1 MMHISNK
8 YRLLVVLILL
18 TTSIGFSFS
27 LGEFIGEWSG
37 MESFASDE
45 SEEDYENKN
54 ITVDIFEG
62 GDREGYLVYTS
73 SSSIIYNQDISW
85 AYHYVTYDKV
95 TGTLLFLRR
104 FVTPI
109 GLIGSQELRYSIIY
123 YSNGMLE
130 LEYTDDNR
138 EVVHRMRLSLN
149 ALSIDKLVPSKI
161 DLHQNYPNPFNPST
175 SISLKMDIEMSGALV
190 VFDLNG
196 SMVAPIH
203 IGLFK
208 KGKNEFNWYGQDSNG
223 KKVPS
228 GIYIYRL
235 NLGQQVISRKMTLLY

>member
-1 MMHISNK
+1 
-8 YRLLVVLILL
+8 
-18 TTSIGFSFS
+18 
-27 LGEFIGEWSG
+27 
-37 MESFASDE
+37 MESFATDE

-123 YSNGMLE
+123 YSNG
-130 LEYTDDNR
+130 
-138 EVVHRMRLSLN
+138 
-149 ALSIDKLVPSKI
+149 
-161 DLHQNYPNPFNPST
+161 F
-175 SISLKMDIEMSGALV
+175 
-190 VFDLNG
+190 
-196 SMVAPIH
+196 
-203 IGLFK
+203 
-208 KGKNEFNWYGQDSNG
+208 
-223 KKVPS
+223 
-228 GIYIYRL
+228 
-235 NLGQQVISRKMTLLY
+235 